1 MKLEKKYGLLM
12 SIAMVV
18 GIVIGSGVFFKA
30 QAILDKTDGNVAIGI
45 FAWII
50 GGINMLICA
59 LTFAVLASKYGK
71 INGLIDYAEETVGKK
86 YADFFSWFLT
96 FIYYPAMT
104 SVLVWVSARYTGVL
118 FGWELNS
125 ANVMTLS
132 IIYLLVSFVI
142 NALAPKI
149 SEKVQIS
156 TTIIKLIPL
165 ALMAVIGV
173 IYGLIN
179 TEVTYEVVEGTNQI
193 VAGGTSKMQILIEN
207 FKEIGK
213 NDFSALLA
221 AVVASVFAYE
231 GWIVATS
238 INGELKNAKRNL
250 PLSLIIGT
258 LIIMAVYIFYYIGV
272 LGGATSDV
280 LINGGTQYAFLQI
293 FGNYFGTILNVFIVI
308 SCFGTLNGLM
318 VASTRT
324 FYTMAERKIG
334 FKQKMFEEIDQHT
347 NMPVNSSIAS
357 LLVVGIWLVF
367 FYAANLTEG
376 WFGGFKFD
384 SSELPIITIY
394 AMYIPIF
401 VMMIIKQRRELGVLK
416 GIILPLLAVLSCI
429 FMVFASIIAHTDT
442 FVYYLITYSVIMLV
456 GVFVLYKNYKRH
468 KNFENN

>member
-1 MKLEKKYGLLM
+1 MKLQKKYGLLM
-12 SIAMVV
+12 SITMVV

-30 QAILDKTDGNVAIGI
+30 QTILDKTDGNVALGVL
-45 FAWII
+45 AWVI

-59 LTFAVLASKYGK
+59 LTFAVLASKHGK
-71 INGLIDYAEETVGKK
+71 INGLIDYSEATVGKK

-104 SVLVWVSARYTGVL
+104 SVLVWVTARYTGVL
-118 FGWELNS
+118 FNWDLNS

-132 IIYLLVSFVI
+132 VLYLLLSLVI

-149 SEKVQIS
+149 AEKVQIS

-165 ALMAVIGV
+165 ALMAIVGL

-179 TEVTYEVVEGTNQI
+179 TKVIYEVSNSGDI
-193 VAGGTSKMQILIEN
+193 VSTGVNKMQILIEN
-207 FKEIGK
+207 FKVIGK

-238 INGELKNAKRNL
+238 INGELKEAKKNL
-250 PLSLIIGT
+250 PLALIVGT
-258 LIIMAVYIFYYIGV
+258 ILIMAIYILYYIGV

-293 FGNYFGTILNVFIVI
+293 FGNYFGTLLNVFVVV

-318 VASTRT
+318 VANTRT
-324 FYTMAERKIG
+324 FYTMAERNVG
-334 FKQKMFEEIDQHT
+334 FKKEMFKELDKNT
-347 NMPVNSSIAS
+347 NTPVNSALAS
-357 LLVVGIWLVF
+357 SLIVGAWLVF
-367 FYAANLTEG
+367 FYGANLTEG
-376 WFGGFKFD
+376 WFGSFKFD

-401 VMMIIKQRRELGVLK
+401 IMMIVKQRKELGVFK
-416 GIILPLLAVLSCI
+416 GIILPSLSVISCL
-429 FMVFASIIAHTDT
+429 FMIYASIVAHTNT
-442 FVYYLITYSVIMLV
+442 FVYYLITYAIIMLI
-456 GVFVLYKNYKRH
+456 GVIVLNKNYKEY
-468 KNFENN
+468 KKFKSNN